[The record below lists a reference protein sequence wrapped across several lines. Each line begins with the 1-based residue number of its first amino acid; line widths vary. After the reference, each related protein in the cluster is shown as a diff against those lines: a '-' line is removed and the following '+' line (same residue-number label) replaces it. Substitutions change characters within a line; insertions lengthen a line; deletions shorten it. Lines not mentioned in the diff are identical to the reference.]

1 MQEKNINKYIL
12 ENINDMID
20 NEKIEPM
27 FYNFDFENI
36 SQNMIY
42 LVNTQNTKKIMD
54 MDYLQ
59 MYYLVDYDTKM
70 ITYTNSQNIIY
81 QIKIEDIIEGY

>member
-1 MQEKNINKYIL
+1 
-12 ENINDMID
+12 MID

-54 MDYLQ
+54 INNISL
-59 MYYLVDYDTKM
+59 YYLVDYDTKM
-70 ITYTNSQNIIY
+70 IVYIDIY
-81 QIKIEDIIEGY
+81 KTIYRI

>member
-1 MQEKNINKYIL
+1 MIEK
-12 ENINDMID
+12 EN
-20 NEKIEPM
+20 IEPM

-36 SQNMIY
+36 KQNMIY

-70 ITYTNSQNIIY
+70 ITYTNSQNII
-81 QIKIEDIIEGY
+81 K

>member
-1 MQEKNINKYIL
+1 MIEKGN
-12 ENINDMID
+12 
-20 NEKIEPM
+20 IEPM

-36 SQNMIY
+36 KQNMIY
-42 LVNTQNTKKIMD
+42 MINTKNTKKIMD

-59 MYYLVDYDTKM
+59 MYYLIDYDTKM

-81 QIKIEDIIEGY
+81 QIDIEHNIKGY